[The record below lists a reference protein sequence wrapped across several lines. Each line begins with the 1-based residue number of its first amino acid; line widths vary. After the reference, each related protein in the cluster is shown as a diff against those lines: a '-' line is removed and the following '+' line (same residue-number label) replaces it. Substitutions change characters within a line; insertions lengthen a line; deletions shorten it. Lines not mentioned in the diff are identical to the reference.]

1 MKCSRRFL
9 VLASCLMPF
18 VAAAAESPPLVV
30 LLGDSIRMNY
40 ENVVKDKLKGKAEV
54 WSPKENCAHSAH
66 TLVNLEKWLAG
77 RKPQVVHINV
87 GLHDMYLDAK
97 TGKTRHTLAIYDKNL
112 RAIFAKLSRL
122 TDTKIVFALTTAVI
136 EKRQAESKGYKRVV
150 RRNED
155 VDRFNSRAR
164 EIAKELGVAVNDLN
178 AFMKQ
183 SGPEKLLRED
193 GIHLTPAGC
202 ETLGGKVAEMIRQQL
217 SLQ

>member
-1 MKCSRRFL
+1 
-9 VLASCLMPF
+9 MPF